1 MTLAIVLE
9 IWFKVTAHTIH
20 KGTLYVKYKSDWAEG
35 REDMPRISD
44 LRFTEGQTDR
54 LITMRRPQSEALTN
68 KEEK

>member
-9 IWFKVTAHTIH
+9 TWFKVTAHTIH
-20 KGTLYVKYKSDWAEG
+20 KGTFYVKYKSDWAEG

-54 LITMRRPQSEALTN
+54 QTD
-68 KEEK
+68 

>member
-9 IWFKVTAHTIH
+9 TWFKVTAHTIH

-54 LITMRRPQSEALTN
+54 QTDHYEAPAERGLN
-68 KEEK
+68 